1 MNERGRGTQLFKKV
15 TIQEDLERNID
26 LKIEAGGETGTN
38 AIVWVYE
45 SDFGHTCGKAKE
57 PKMRQRE

>member
-1 MNERGRGTQLFKKV
+1 MKEGEGHNFSKKV
-15 TIQEDLERNID
+15 TIQQDLERNID
-26 LKIEAGGETGTN
+26 LKIEVGRETGTN
-38 AIVWVYE
+38 AIVLVYE